1 MRKYILPLSFA
12 ALAAASSSALAVT
25 TSDNF
30 QTRINILT
38 SCAVTANDVDFGNV
52 GVIAGGES
60 ASGSVSVNCSAGTAY
75 TLSFDA
81 AGTIFNYA
89 GNMTDGTSNVA
100 YSAALSGA
108 GGVGPGNFTVNAVLP
123 AQVTPA
129 PGIYTDNRTVY
140 VNY

>member
-1 MRKYILPLSFA
+1 MRKILLPLSIA
-12 ALAAASSSALAVT
+12 AFAAASSPAFAVT

-38 SCAVTANDVDFGNV
+38 SCAVVANDVDFGSV

-60 ASGSVSVNCSAGTAY
+60 ASGTVAVNCSAGTAY

-81 AGTIFNYA
+81 GGTSFNYS
-89 GNMTDGTSNVA
+89 GTMTNGVDTVA
-100 YSAALSGA
+100 YNAALSGN
-108 GGVGPGNFTVNAVLP
+108 GGVGPGNFTINAVLP

-129 PGIYTDNRTVY
+129 AGLYTDNRTVY